1 MKKKLSNNDFNFSF
15 CWSMKN
21 KGFLSMLGIN
31 IVIILIFSLFIFK
44 YKWDKVLLIPEII
57 DIQHKLVNSIKDTSD
72 IVVQIITE
80 DNTTYYQEDSF
91 EENTLIDKQTLQKK
105 WNWIILSKKWYILTN
120 SHVVDKPNLTYTVI
134 TSDNRNF
141 VVKNIWKDELL
152 DLAIL
157 SIGQQ
162 NSLSEATFV
171 DIDAQ
176 IDVGTFV
183 FSVGN
188 PLSEYPNTV
197 SFWIISGKWRN
208 LLTTPSNNTYYA
220 GFYQTDAALNPGNSW
235 WPLLNL
241 SGEVIAMITAIS
253 RGGNNIWFALP
264 LNNTFIK
271 ATIDILDQNNN
282 LIRPYLGIS
291 YTDNSSWALVDTIY
305 VDSPA
310 QNLLFAGDLILS
322 IDKRNLSLSS
332 PLLYYLYTYKPN
344 DTIILSVMRDNKI
357 ISIPVVLWHKTL

>member
-1 MKKKLSNNDFNFSF
+1 MQ
-15 CWSMKN
+15 N
-21 KGFLSMLGIN
+21 KGFWSMLGIN
-31 IVIILIFSLFIFK
+31 IVVILIFSLFILK
-44 YKWDKVLLIPEII
+44 DKWDNVLSVPKII
-57 DIQHKLVNSIKDTSD
+57 DIQQQLINSIENTSN
-72 IVVQIITE
+72 IVVQVVTE
-80 DNTTYYQEDSF
+80 DSTTYYQEDSF
-91 EENTLIDKQTLQKK
+91 DEDTLIDKQSIQKK

-141 VVKNIWKDELL
+141 IVKDIRKDELL

-157 SIGQQ
+157 FIEQQ

-171 DIDAQ
+171 DIDTS
-176 IDVGTFV
+176 IDIGTFV

-208 LLTTPSNNTYYA
+208 LLEIPSNNAYYA
-220 GFYQTDAALNPGNSW
+220 GLYQTDAALNPGNSW
-235 WPLLNL
+235 WPLINL
-241 SGEVIAMITAIS
+241 SGEIIGMITAIS

-264 LNNTFIK
+264 LNNSFIK
-271 ATIDILDQNNN
+271 TTIDILDQNNN

-291 YTDNSSWALVDTIY
+291 YTDNSTWALVDTVY

-322 IDKRNLSLSS
+322 IDKRNLSLSN

-344 DTIILSVMRDNKI
+344 DTVILSIMRDNQI
-357 ISIPVVLWHKTL
+357 ISIPIVLWHKTL